1 MKTPKRSPEEI
12 LAALEEEDIAD
23 EVDRVA
29 KLSGAEVDREL
40 AHAGLSPIA
49 IRAGANDVL
58 ERAMRKR
65 AESHGRASGVEPIA
79 GSSGPDISRS
89 QVVAALARSARRG
102 AWRRPA
108 VWTAA
113 AAAAASIGVLVAT
126 NAPEMV
132 ARVSTGHGAGGVE
145 TAASTSGDGDHDR
158 AESLRKEATKACA
171 LSLWATCA
179 AWLDEA
185 RKLDP
190 AGESEP
196 SVKKLRE
203 ALDAASTK
211 ARGTTDGGQGR

>member
-1 MKTPKRSPEEI
+1 METPKRSPQEI

-29 KLSGAEVDREL
+29 RLSGADVDREL
-40 AHAGLSPIA
+40 AHAGLDPSVV
-49 IRAGANDVL
+49 RAGANEVF

-65 AESHGRASGVEPIA
+65 AEALAKASGAEPSA
-79 GSSGPDISRS
+79 GGSSGSDIPRSRV
-89 QVVAALARSARRG
+89 VVALPRGVRRG

-113 AAAAASIGVLVAT
+113 AAAAATIGVFVAT
-126 NAPEMV
+126 NAPEIV
-132 ARVSTGHGAGGVE
+132 GKGNGAHV
-145 TAASTSGDGDHDR
+145 DHDR
-158 AESLRKEATKACA
+158 AESLRQEATKACA
-171 LSLWATCA
+171 LSLWTTCA
-179 AWLDEA
+179 AQLDEA

-203 ALDAASTK
+203 ELDAA
-211 ARGTTDGGQGR
+211 GTRAPPRHD